1 MKVSVCLASYNGGD
15 WIKRQIDSIL
25 NQEFKYHSNVDLEL
39 IISDDGSTD
48 NSLKEISQIK
58 DDRIIIIHHKGK
70 QHKFYKSIFAAT
82 ENSENA
88 LMYATGEYIFLSD
101 QDDIWYPNRIDMQL
115 NTLESFDCSACS
127 FVFID
132 ENDCIIGAHPN
143 DNHSFIYMCRNFGL
157 YGFSMAFR
165 RPLLERILPIPTV
178 PQHDMFIGLL
188 AKKMGQL
195 YIQQDVLCAHRIH
208 RYNVSDTGFS
218 VPIIVKFWYRLKMIL
233 WVLWR
238 AR

>member
-1 MKVSVCLASYNGGD
+1 
-15 WIKRQIDSIL
+15 
-25 NQEFKYHSNVDLEL
+25 
-39 IISDDGSTD
+39 
-48 NSLKEISQIK
+48 
-58 DDRIIIIHHKGK
+58 
-70 QHKFYKSIFAAT
+70 
-82 ENSENA
+82 
-88 LMYATGEYIFLSD
+88 
-101 QDDIWYPNRIDMQL
+101 MQL

>member
-82 ENSENA
+82 ENFENA

-101 QDDIWYPNRIDMQL
+101 QDDIWYPNRI
-115 NTLESFDCSACS
+115 
-127 FVFID
+127 
-132 ENDCIIGAHPN
+132 
-143 DNHSFIYMCRNFGL
+143 
-157 YGFSMAFR
+157 
-165 RPLLERILPIPTV
+165 RPAGV
-178 PQHDMFIGLL
+178 PVGRAADH
-188 AKKMGQL
+188 
-195 YIQQDVLCAHRIH
+195 HR
-208 RYNVSDTGFS
+208 
-218 VPIIVKFWYRLKMIL
+218 
-233 WVLWR
+233 
-238 AR
+238 